1 MVSQRWQARKQGVR
15 GERGEGKL
23 GCVVWAFLLTLA
35 ILIAWKAIP
44 VKIRTAEL
52 YDFMVET
59 AKFAAQTPAEEVKKQ
74 ILTKAKDLDLAL
86 DKDHLSVEKG
96 SDRIRIIADYSVP
109 LDFPGY
115 TYVWKVH
122 HELDRPVFIF

>member
-1 MVSQRWQARKQGVR
+1 MVSQRWQEGKHSVR
-15 GERGEGKL
+15 SERGEGKL
-23 GCVVWAFLLTLA
+23 GCVVWSLLLAVA

-44 VKIRTAEL
+44 VKVRSAEL
-52 YDFMVET
+52 YDFMIET

-74 ILTKAKDLDLAL
+74 ILVKAKDLDLAL

-96 SDRIRIIADYSVP
+96 SDRIRIVADYSVP

-115 TYVWKVH
+115 TYVWKFH